1 MQAAIKRKLVY
12 TPVHHQLMRMAH
24 AGGGFRLDA
33 FYRYPDELMQISTAA
48 KTGGATAT
56 FSDMARHS
64 SLLGSCTAPAPLR
77 QSARGTNENRRVE
90 YALVP
95 RRC

>member
-33 FYRYPDELMQISTAA
+33 FYRYPDELMQIAAAA
-48 KTGGATAT
+48 KTGGATVIFAG
-56 FSDMARHS
+56 MARHYTED
-64 SLLGSCTAPAPLR
+64 LIRIATAGQGSVIF
-77 QSARGTNENRRVE
+77 ED
-90 YALVP
+90 
-95 RRC
+95 